1 MSQDTLFNYLLM
13 LGDNAVVHS
22 HRLAEWSS
30 KAPEMEED
38 IALSNIGL
46 DNIGQA
52 RSFLTYA
59 AEVEGKDRDEDALAY
74 LRNDREYMNLLM
86 LELPRGDFAEVIAR
100 SFLYAVYCYELYN
113 ALLEQSSDEQIKAI
127 AAKSLKEVKYHLRH
141 THEWML
147 RLGDGTEESHQ
158 RLQNALNEL
167 WSFTNEF
174 FVPSPV
180 EQAAFEAGIAPDV
193 ASLREG
199 WDKMVNDVLERAT
212 LTRPDDSQW
221 MQSGGK
227 QGLHSEHLGYMLAE
241 MQYLQRSYPGLQW

>member
-30 KAPEMEED
+30 HAPEMEED

-59 AEVEGKDRDEDALAY
+59 AEVEGKGRDEDDLAY
-74 LRNDREYMNLLM
+74 QRCDREYMNLLM
-86 LELPRGDFAEVIAR
+86 LELPRGDFANEIVR
-100 SFLYAVYCYELYN
+100 TFLFAVYNYELYT
-113 ALLEQSSDEQIKAI
+113 ALLDSSDEQIKAI

-147 RLGDGTEESHQ
+147 RLGDGTEESHRRMQ
-158 RLQNALNEL
+158 DALEEL

-174 FVPSPV
+174 FKPSAV

-193 ASLREG
+193 ASLRAG